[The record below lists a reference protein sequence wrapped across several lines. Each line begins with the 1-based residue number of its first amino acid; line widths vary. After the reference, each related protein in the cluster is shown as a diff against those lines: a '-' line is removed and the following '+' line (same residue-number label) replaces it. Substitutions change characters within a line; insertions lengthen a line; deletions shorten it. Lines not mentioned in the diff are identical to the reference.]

1 MRLVLS
7 SLRTWFLLIVPAC
20 WFVLTVGPGSAEPAA
35 PAPAGSVELKDVK
48 YDGLVE
54 AVKAQRGK
62 VVVVDVWGTFC
73 PPCMKNFPHM
83 LEMQKKY
90 AAEGLVCISV
100 SVDSDKNKQK
110 AKEFLINRNS
120 TIQNFWLDEPLN
132 VWRDRWD
139 TSGVPLI
146 FVFDRAGR
154 RAGKFF
160 STEEKPLKLDDID
173 KLVTELLQA
182 KP

>member
-7 SLRTWFLLIVPAC
+7 CVRAGFLLIVTAC
-20 WFVLTVGPGSAEPAA
+20 WFVLIVGPGSAEPPP

-62 VVVVDVWGTFC
+62 VVVVDAWATFC
-73 PPCMKNFPHM
+73 PPCMRNFPHM

-90 AAEGLVCISV
+90 AAEGLVCISL
-100 SVDSDKNKQK
+100 SVDFEKDKQK
-110 AKEFLINRNS
+110 AKEFLIKQNS
-120 TIQNFWLDEPLN
+120 TIQNFWLDEPAK
-132 VWRDRWD
+132 VWQERWD
-139 TSGVPLI
+139 TSGPPLI

-154 RAGKFF
+154 RAGKFG
-160 STEEKPLKLDDID
+160 TEDKPANPADID